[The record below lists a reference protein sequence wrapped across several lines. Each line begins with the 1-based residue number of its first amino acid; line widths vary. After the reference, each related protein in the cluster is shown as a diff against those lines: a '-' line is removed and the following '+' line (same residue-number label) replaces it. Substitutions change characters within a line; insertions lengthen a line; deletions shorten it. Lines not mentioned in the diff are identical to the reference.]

1 MTVRKTVAPDRMGED
16 GRAPGNRHEL
26 SSLTARSARISAQVA
41 SLRSTRGG
49 RLVLSGASIGLLA
62 AAYYAAAKL
71 GLRLAYLHGS
81 VTALWPPVGVGIAA
95 LVLYGPRLWPGIV
108 IGDLLAADYSSPIGT
123 VLGQTVGNTLEVVV
137 AAIILR
143 RLIGGRTGLE
153 RVGDVFALVAA
164 AAVGTLISAAFGATS
179 LRLGNVIAAHEFGEV
194 WRTWWLSDFSGAL
207 VVTPLILTW
216 ATRGWRDLSRGDLL
230 EGAALLTTL
239 VLLAELPSQRD
250 VPYVVFPA
258 LIWAALRFGPRGAST
273 ALVVVSS
280 LTVWNTAH
288 NAGPFVRESITDSL
302 LSSQLFLA
310 TAALTSL
317 VLAAVTAER
326 TRADEALRA
335 NEERLRSVVQ
345 SMAEGLIV
353 RDARGT
359 ISDCNAAAEH
369 ILGLDR
375 DRLRGRRPEDVLGAV
390 VDADEQPVPG
400 GRLMGDE
407 SLATGRAESALTVC
421 LTRPDGTPAW
431 LSITS
436 APVLDAAGRPEG
448 VVSTLS
454 DITERRAAEQ
464 RLVASEQAT
473 RAMADEQAALRR
485 IATLVASEALPS
497 SVFEQVTHEVAQ
509 LLHAPSA
516 SVLRYEGDGQATVV
530 GSWREAGMEGMPL
543 GASLHLGGDSV
554 VARVHRSGHPERI
567 DDYDDA
573 PGELAEQLR
582 ALGFRS
588 SVAAPLSV
596 GGRLWGALVASTTRP
611 DGLAAGLEQRLCD
624 FADLVAQA
632 VSNADAY
639 DKLAGSRA
647 RIVEAGDAERR
658 RLERNLHDGA
668 QQRLVSLALQLRM
681 VEGSF
686 ESNPTR
692 ARQDLTEAREQLTQA
707 LDELRE
713 LARGIH
719 PAILTDGGLAPA
731 LSALAHRAP
740 LPVEIN
746 DVPDERLPEPVE
758 AAAYYLI
765 AEAITNVAK
774 HANASHVA
782 ISVRRDNGRLLV
794 EVADDGVGGADPVAG
809 SGLHGLTDRVEAL
822 HGQLRLESPRGGGTR
837 LEARIPV
844 G

>member
-1 MTVRKTVAPDRMGED
+1 MSSRSVTTRRDRID
-16 GRAPGNRHEL
+16 
-26 SSLTARSARISAQVA
+26 AQLA
-41 SLRSTRGG
+41 SWRSTRPG
-49 RLVLSGASIGLLA
+49 RLLLLGAAIGLVA
-62 AAYYAAAKL
+62 ACYYAAAKI

-95 LVLYGPRLWPGIV
+95 LVLYGTRLWPGIV
-108 IGDLLAADYSSPIGT
+108 IGDLLVGDFSTPLGT

-137 AAIILR
+137 AAVILR
-143 RLIGGRTGLE
+143 RLIGGQTGLE
-153 RVGDVFALVAA
+153 RVRDVFALVAA
-164 AAVGTLISAAFGATS
+164 AAVGTLISAIFGAAS
-179 LRLGNVIAAHEFGEV
+179 LRLGDVISAHELGEV
-194 WRTWWLSDFSGAL
+194 WRTWWLSDLSGAL

-216 ATRGWRDLSRGDLL
+216 ATRGLRGFSRWDAV

-250 VPYVVFPA
+250 VPYVVFPV
-258 LIWAALRFGPRGAST
+258 LIWAALRFGPRGAAT

-288 NAGPFVRESITDSL
+288 NAGPFVRQSITDSL

-345 SMAEGLIV
+345 SMAEGLVV
-353 RDARGT
+353 RDARGVIT
-359 ISDCNAAAEH
+359 DCNAAAEQ
-369 ILGLDR
+369 IIGVDR
-375 DRLRGRRPEDVLGAV
+375 DRLRGRRPEDVLGGV
-390 VDADEQPVPG
+390 VDADGRPVPG
-400 GRLMGDE
+400 GRLLGDE
-407 SLATGRAESALTVC
+407 ALAAGRQGGTLTAC

-431 LSITS
+431 VSITS
-436 APVLDAAGRPEG
+436 APVLDARGRPEG

-454 DITERRAAEQ
+454 DITQRRAAEQ
-464 RLVASEQAT
+464 RLVASEAAT
-473 RAMADEQAALRR
+473 RALADEQAALRR
-485 IATLVASEALPS
+485 IATLVASEAPPS
-497 SVFEQVTHEVAQ
+497 SVFEQVTAEVAS
-509 LLHAPSA
+509 LLQVAGA
-516 SVLRYEGDGQATVV
+516 SVLRYEADGRATVV
-530 GSWREAGMEGMPL
+530 GSWREAGLTGLPL
-543 GASLHLGGDSV
+543 GSSLDLEGDSV

-573 PGELAEQLR
+573 PGALAEHMRGLGYR
-582 ALGFRS
+582 A
-588 SVAAPLSV
+588 SVAAPLAV
-596 GGRLWGALVASTTRP
+596 GGRLWGALVASTTRS
-611 DGLAAGLEQRLCD
+611 AGLIADSEKRLCD

-632 VSNADAY
+632 ISNADAY

-668 QQRLVSLALQLRM
+668 QQRLVSLAVQLRL
-681 VEGSF
+681 VETSF
-686 ESNPTR
+686 DRDPAR
-692 ARQDLTEAREQLTQA
+692 AHQDLDEAREQLGQA
-707 LDELRE
+707 LEELRE

-740 LPVEIN
+740 LPVEI
-746 DVPDERLPEPVE
+746 DEVPDERLPEPIE

-774 HANASHVA
+774 HAHASHVA
-782 ISVRRDNGRLLV
+782 VSVRRDNGRV
-794 EVADDGVGGADPVAG
+794 AVRIADDGVGGADPDAG
-809 SGLHGLTDRVEAL
+809 SGLHGLADRVEAL
-822 HGQLRLESPRGGGTR
+822 HGNLRVDSPPGGGTR

>member
-1 MTVRKTVAPDRMGED
+1 MTSNSVTTSR
-16 GRAPGNRHEL
+16 
-26 SSLTARSARISAQVA
+26 ARIDAQLA
-41 SLRSTRGG
+41 SWRSTRPG
-49 RLVLSGASIGLLA
+49 RLMLLGVSIGLLA
-62 AAYYAAAKL
+62 ALYYAAAKI
-71 GLRLAYLHGS
+71 GLRLAYLHGT

-95 LVLYGPRLWPGIV
+95 LVLYGTRLWPGVV
-108 IGDLLAADYSSPIGT
+108 IGDLLVADFSSPLGT
-123 VLGQTVGNTLEVVV
+123 VLGQTLGNTLEVVV
-137 AAIILR
+137 AAVLLR

-164 AAVGTLISAAFGATS
+164 AAVGTLISASFGTTS
-179 LRLGNVIAAHEFGEV
+179 LRLGDVIPQDQFAEV

-216 ATRGWRDLSRGDLL
+216 ATRGRRGLSRWDMI
-230 EGAALLTTL
+230 EAAALITTL

-250 VPYVVFPA
+250 VPYVVFPV

-273 ALVVVSS
+273 ALVIVSS

-310 TAALTSL
+310 TAALTAL

-326 TRADEALRA
+326 AGADEALRA

-353 RDARGT
+353 RDARGIIT
-359 ISDCNAAAEH
+359 DCNAAAEQ
-369 ILGLDR
+369 IVGLDR
-375 DRLRGRRPEDVLGAV
+375 DRLRGRRPEDILGAA
-390 VDADEQPVPG
+390 VDADEQPVSG
-400 GRLMGDE
+400 GRLLGDE
-407 SLATGRAESALTVC
+407 ALTTGRQEGALTAR

-431 LSITS
+431 VTITS
-436 APVLDAAGRPEG
+436 APVLDAGGRPEG

-454 DITERRAAEQ
+454 DITQRRAAEQ
-464 RLVASEQAT
+464 RLVASEHAT
-473 RAMADEQAALRR
+473 RALADEQAALRR
-485 IATLVASEALPS
+485 IATLVASEAPPN
-497 SVFEQVTHEVAQ
+497 SVFEKVTEEVAR
-509 LLHAPSA
+509 LLQAPST
-516 SVLRYEGDGQATVV
+516 SVLRYETDGRATVV
-530 GSWREAGMEGMPL
+530 GSWRESGLTGMPL
-543 GASLHLGGDSV
+543 GSSVDLDGDSV
-554 VARVHRSGHPERI
+554 VARVYRSGHPERI
-567 DDYDDA
+567 DDYEDA
-573 PGELAEQLR
+573 PGALAEHLR
-582 ALGFRS
+582 ALGYQS

-596 GGRLWGALVASTTRP
+596 GGRLWGVLVASTTRSEP
-611 DGLAAGLEQRLCD
+611 VVAGSERRLSD
-624 FADLVAQA
+624 FAELVAQA

-681 VEGSF
+681 VEASF
-686 ESNPTR
+686 EGNPAR
-692 ARQDLTEAREQLTQA
+692 ARTDLAEAREQLKHA

-731 LSALAHRAP
+731 LTALATRAP
-740 LPVEIN
+740 LPVEID

-774 HANASHVA
+774 HAQASHVA
-782 ISVRRDNGRLLV
+782 VSVRHDNGRIVV
-794 EVADDGVGGADPVAG
+794 EVADDGIGGADPGSG
-809 SGLHGLTDRVEAL
+809 SGLHGLADRVEAL
-822 HGQLRLESPRGGGTR
+822 HGHLRVDSPPGGGTR
-837 LEARIPV
+837 VEARIPV